1 MILKNAKILTDNFQ
15 FHTLD
20 IRFQETITEIG
31 ENLNAQNEPQA
42 DASGMFLIPGLVDIH
57 THGALGF
64 DAMDEECDFK
74 RWQHYLLTN
83 GITTFLPTTVTGTEK
98 EIISA
103 LKRLEDADGINLE
116 GPFLSLAKKGA
127 HAADKIIEIDLDLLN
142 KIKQQVKITTVAP
155 EVGDNL
161 KKIRAVT
168 EMGIKVSVG
177 HTAADYET
185 AQKAFATGATHAT
198 HMFNAM
204 PPLHHREPGTLG
216 AAIENDSVFCEV
228 IADGFHLHPSVVRLL
243 YQALGAD
250 RMVLISDC
258 LSATGVPDGE
268 YKSGGLTVYVRDQQA
283 RLSDGTIAG
292 STSHLMTI
300 VRCAVSFGIPLADA
314 VKMASITPARA
325 VGFDHDRGSIC
336 VGKRADLVLLK
347 PDLSIASVFYRGKE
361 IKES

>member
-15 FHTLD
+15 FNTLD
-20 IRFQETITEIG
+20 IRFDETIREIG
-31 ENLNAQNEPQA
+31 QNLQSENEPQLN
-42 DASGMFLIPGLVDIH
+42 ASGMLLIPGLVDIH

-64 DAMDEECDFK
+64 DAMDENCDFPK
-74 RWQHYLLTN
+74 WKQYLLAN
-83 GITTFLPTTVTGTEK
+83 GITTFLPTTVTGTEE

-103 LKRLEDADGINLE
+103 LNRLKDSDGINLE
-116 GPFLSLAKKGA
+116 GPFLSLEKKGA
-127 HAADKIIEIDLDLLN
+127 HAAEKIMEIDLDLLN
-142 KIKQQVKITTVAP
+142 KIKNQVKITTVAP
-155 EVGDNL
+155 EVGDNM

-185 AQKAFATGATHAT
+185 AKKAFAEGASHAT

-216 AAIENDSVFCEV
+216 AAMENDSVFCEV

-243 YQALGAD
+243 YRALGAD

-268 YKSGGLTVYVRDQQA
+268 YKSGGLTVYVRDHQA
-283 RLSDGTIAG
+283 RLQDGTIAG
-292 STSHLMTI
+292 STSNLMTML
-300 VRCAVSFGIPLADA
+300 RRAVSFGIPLADA
-314 VKMASITPARA
+314 VKTASITPARA
-325 VGFDHDRGSIC
+325 VGFDRDRGSIT

-347 PDLSIASVFYRGKE
+347 PDLSIVSVFYQGNR
-361 IKES
+361 IQ